1 MGKRT
6 FHTRV
11 VVVHYDSND
20 VRVFETETEEEGQKW
35 YRALGRLVAYG
46 LQGKDRDDSTQ
57 LMSLSLGNPEMTACY
72 HNPLPVPRDRDGFEI
87 YSGSPD
93 QAVSVM
99 WDRLRSEQ
107 PFVLGAVLHDDGE
120 WGFHS

>member
-1 MGKRT
+1 MKNRT

-20 VRVFETETEEEGQKW
+20 LDAPGDRQKW
-35 YRALGRLVAYG
+35 YYALGRLVAYG
-46 LQGKDRDDSTQ
+46 LQDKDREDSTQ
-57 LMSLSLGNPEMTACY
+57 LVSLSLGNPEMTACY
-72 HNPLPVPRDRDGFEI
+72 HKPLPVPRDKDGFEI
-87 YSGSPD
+87 YSGSPE
-93 QAVSVM
+93 QAVHVM

-107 PFVLGAVLHDDGE
+107 PFVLGAVQHDDGE